1 MSLDCGVTVEDIRG
15 LLGVPADPTRD
26 EQIGWALDAACALWA
41 QRTGRIDPENPE
53 SVAQVTEQGRMFVS
67 LAATRHYARFDAP
80 FGIAGGFDTGPVYV
94 MSRDPDLQAMLT
106 GERVSFGVG

>member
-15 LLGVPADPTRD
+15 LLGVPPDATRD
-26 EQIGWALDAACALWA
+26 QQIGWALDAACALWA
-41 QRTGRIDPENPE
+41 QRTGRIPEVE
-53 SVAQVTEQGRMFVS
+53 GSTAVVTEQGRMFVT
-67 LAATRHYARFDAP
+67 LAAIRHYTRFDAP

-106 GERVSFGVG
+106 GERLSFGVG